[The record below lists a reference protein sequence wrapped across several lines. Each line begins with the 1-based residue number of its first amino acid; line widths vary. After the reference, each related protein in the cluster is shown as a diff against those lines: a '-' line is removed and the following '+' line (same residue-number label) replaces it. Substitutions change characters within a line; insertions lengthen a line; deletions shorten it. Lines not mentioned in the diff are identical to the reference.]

1 VFAVAL
7 MAKSKSRI
15 PLLCYVI
22 TNVISII
29 LWGISL
35 LFIDNNSHFALWYVG
50 LFVELVVNLIVKD
63 KRLSWAAS
71 HLAERFGLLTLIVLG
86 KIHHLGETCILL
98 YVNNMSTGENLMGF
112 VKLVAEAGTTIYVV

>member
-1 VFAVAL
+1 
-7 MAKSKSRI
+7 M
-15 PLLCYVI
+15 LCYVI